1 MSELESG
8 PANLPWSTRNAF
20 VLFNA
25 INVAHLAKTLYQCR
39 HDIDAHP
46 VFLMTRFKDLVDKSP
61 YLVAIADEHD
71 PIYQL
76 FLEHAWQEWGLLL
89 FSDDT
94 TDALLQ
100 HLRWLLFVDEPGRN
114 PTYLNISDPAVANAL
129 FGLHPQ
135 HTDKR
140 LFGPINELYA
150 VDLINERW
158 VQHVRKGDAAAY
170 QNLAL
175 YSLNPEQ
182 IQALGDADLRIKVVE
197 LEQHM
202 RRFFPDYLP
211 DAGLT
216 QRYQRLY
223 SLARQAYAQGFTTDI
238 DLFHYANVSH
248 FLDRQPPEAHADI
261 RQLLCDVSPLTHS
274 QRIQQANAL
283 AVERTLAGAIP

>member
-8 PANLPWSTRNAF
+8 PANLPWSTLNAF
-20 VLFNA
+20 LLFNGV
-25 INVAHLAKTLYQCR
+25 NVPRLAKTLYQCQR
-39 HDIDAHP
+39 NIDAHP

-61 YLVAIADEHD
+61 YLVAIADQHD
-71 PIYQL
+71 PVYQL
-76 FLEHAWQEWGLLL
+76 FLEQARQEWGLLL
-89 FSDDT
+89 FSEGT
-94 TDALLQ
+94 TEALLQ
-100 HLRWLLFVDEPGRN
+100 HLRWLLLVDEPGRK
-114 PTYLNISDPAVANAL
+114 PAYLNISDPAVANAL
-129 FGLHPQ
+129 FGLHPR

-150 VDLINERW
+150 VDAIHECW
-158 VQHVRKGDAAAY
+158 IHHVREGAAAPH
-170 QNLAL
+170 QTLAL
-175 YSLNPEQ
+175 YCLNPEQ

-211 DAGLT
+211 DASLA

-223 SLARQAYAQGFTTDI
+223 SLARQAYEMGFTTEI

-248 FLDRQPPEAHADI
+248 FLDTQPPEAHADI

-283 AVERTLAGAIP
+283 AVERAHAGATS